1 MARKQDKIV
10 FPSGAGYPFSNA
22 IRAGDFVYV
31 SGQLAFL
38 PDGSISTGSIEE
50 QGHKNILTKT
60 DRFYLDAIRR
70 KRIAAFTSIPSRRG
84 MKLGLLDGDS
94 KMVAAT

>member
-1 MARKQDKIV
+1 MLRARVPIELTRIV
-10 FPSGAGYPFSNA
+10 ANSSE
-22 IRAGDFVYV
+22 
-31 SGQLAFL
+31 
-38 PDGSISTGSIEE
+38 ISRGPYLVKE

-70 KRIAAFTSIPSRRG
+70 KRIAAFTSMPSRRG